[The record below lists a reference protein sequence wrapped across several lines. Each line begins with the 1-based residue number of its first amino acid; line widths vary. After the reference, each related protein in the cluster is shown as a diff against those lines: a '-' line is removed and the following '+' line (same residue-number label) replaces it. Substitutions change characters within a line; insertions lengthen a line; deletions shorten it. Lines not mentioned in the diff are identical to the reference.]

1 MKKTTV
7 LILFLICSVLCTSCD
22 VNKDASN
29 DSNKQWVYVEL
40 VTESK
45 KDTSEYFYYGQVRES
60 LYNDIKR
67 KPDMKGL
74 FVLFN
79 VRYVNNDDLLEL
91 YEDDKLSGD
100 LVFRIQDI
108 EELVFY
114 KDDPIQLFEIEDLH
128 SSALELRNKE
138 Q

>member
-1 MKKTTV
+1 
-7 LILFLICSVLCTSCD
+7 
-22 VNKDASN
+22 
-29 DSNKQWVYVEL
+29 
-40 VTESK
+40 
-45 KDTSEYFYYGQVRES
+45 
-60 LYNDIKR
+60 
-67 KPDMKGL
+67 MKGL